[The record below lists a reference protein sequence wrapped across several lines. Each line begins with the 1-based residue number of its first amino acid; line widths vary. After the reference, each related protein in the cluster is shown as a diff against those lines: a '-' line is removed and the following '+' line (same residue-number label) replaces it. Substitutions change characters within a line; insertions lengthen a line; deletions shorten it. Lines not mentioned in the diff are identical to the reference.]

1 MSSEFP
7 TLIKFHS
14 YIKKIK
20 KLRGHNM
27 LMKSSVFGTFQDSI
41 TITNILKYLIY
52 VYCFL
57 HPQIQK
63 HNVFKKFYV

>member
-1 MSSEFP
+1 
-7 TLIKFHS
+7 
-14 YIKKIK
+14 
-20 KLRGHNM
+20 M

-41 TITNILKYLIY
+41 TIINILKYLIY